1 MILKNKLTC
10 VDTREEFL
18 VNPEI
23 IDWEL
28 INVRLNILHFTI
40 EKIDVKV
47 KQLVNKIQT
56 KAVSV
61 NTILESLSSENQRW
75 FQLVESGFENSDF
88 LGKRSFE
95 QVESDFTLQ
104 EKIDSG
110 WNSLV
115 KNIKTQISS
124 NRTLTGSP
132 NQNSNKENCPDRDL
146 NRAQPLMVNSS
157 VKKNNELFE
166 KMFLGDESVN
176 PTFFLTKISGL

>member
-1 MILKNKLTC
+1 MILKNKGTG
-10 VDTREEFL
+10 VGGGEEFEGDT
-18 VNPEI
+18 EI
-23 IDWEL
+23 VDWEL
-28 INVRLNILHFTI
+28 INVRLNILRFTV
-40 EKIDVKV
+40 EKIEVKV
-47 KQLVNKIQT
+47 KWLVNKIQN

-61 NTILESLSSENQRW
+61 NGILESLSLENQRW

-115 KNIKTQISS
+115 KNIKTQICS
-124 NRTLTGSP
+124 NRTLSRSP
-132 NQNSNKENCPDRDL
+132 NQNSNKENYPDRDF

-157 VKKNNELFE
+157 VKKNNALFE
-166 KMFLGDESVN
+166 KMFLGDESVS
-176 PTFFLTKISGL
+176 PTLFLIKNLGL